1 MEGKMDPSFDE
12 IDEIVELFRPALHD
26 TLTRIRDD
34 YLAHDIDAGWFPF
47 LWKDGPLKEME
58 REGIIVRIGDSWELT
73 NEGEE
78 RVQRAR
84 ERSA

>member
-1 MEGKMDPSFDE
+1 MEGNMDPSMDILDE
-12 IDEIVELFRPALHD
+12 VVEMFRPALRE
-26 TLTRIRDD
+26 TLERIRDD
-34 YLAHDIDAGWFPF
+34 YLAHDIDAGWFPEM
-47 LWKDGPLKEME
+47 WKDGPLIEME
-58 REGIIVRIGDSWELT
+58 EEGIIVRIGDSWELT